1 MTTLILVR
9 HGQSEANLDK
19 CFAGQTNPDLTQM
32 GHEQAEA
39 LSTWIIEN
47 FKTDKIYSSDLIRA
61 YNTAKPT
68 SEKIDVPIIKSKAL
82 REINAGYWQGKTF
95 DDIIDEF
102 PVEYSVWLNNIGNA
116 VCPGG
121 ESVEEL
127 LYRILTAL
135 RKIAKENPDKT
146 VLVVTHAT
154 PIRVIQ
160 SYYENGSI
168 EMMHNTPWV
177 PNTSATVCEY
187 EDEVLSFKLIG
198 YDDFLNDLKSTLP
211 NNV

>member
-47 FKTDKIYSSDLIRA
+47 FKIDKIYSSDLIRA

-68 SEKIDVPIIKSKAL
+68 SEKIDVPITKSKAL

-95 DDIIDEF
+95 DYIIDKF

-116 VCPGG
+116 VCSGG

-127 LYRILTAL
+127 LHRVLSAL
-135 RKIAKENPDKT
+135 KKIVKENPDKT

-168 EMMHNTPWV
+168 EFMHNTPWV
-177 PNTSATVCEY
+177 PNTSVTVCEC
-187 EDEVLSFKLIG
+187 EEETFSLKLIG
-198 YDDFLNDLKSTLP
+198 YDDYLNNLKSTLP
-211 NNV
+211 SNV